1 MAPPASA
8 QPWFSPVS
16 DEPRGDHV
24 LTCTTG
30 HSPQINAF
38 EGYCHPVAML
48 EYEIGDRVWIDI
60 PDEIDPDHGRYHAE
74 RG

>member
-1 MAPPASA
+1 
-8 QPWFSPVS
+8 
-16 DEPRGDHV
+16 
-24 LTCTTG
+24 
-30 HSPQINAF
+30 
-38 EGYCHPVAML
+38 ML